1 MKKYVKP
8 EVEIETFSLSKH
20 IAACAFDMSN
30 LKNKDECVAIGDAV
44 GEKFNVPSLVLYTD
58 ANTNCVDKDSTWK
71 GFYCYTNGTEGL
83 NTFNS

>member
-30 LKNKDECVAIGDAV
+30 LKNKDECVAIGDGDYSGMFMFSGNNQMCNFSEA
-44 GEKFNVPSLVLYTD
+44 EE
-58 ANTNCVDKDSTWK
+58 
-71 GFYCYTNGTEGL
+71 YCYTPSSETMNV
-83 NTFNS
+83 FNS

>member
-30 LKNKDECVAIGDAV
+30 LKDTNECAAIGD
-44 GEKFNVPSLVLYTD
+44 GDYSGMLIFTDSNQMCNVY
-58 ANTNCVDKDSTWK
+58 KDQMEE
-71 GFYCYTNGTEGL
+71 YCYTPASETMNV
-83 NTFNS
+83 FNS